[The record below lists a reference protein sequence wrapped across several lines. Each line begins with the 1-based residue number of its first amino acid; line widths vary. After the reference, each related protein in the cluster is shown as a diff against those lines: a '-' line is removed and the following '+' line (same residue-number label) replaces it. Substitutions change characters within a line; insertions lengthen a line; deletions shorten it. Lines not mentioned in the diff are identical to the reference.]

1 MSNYF
6 DCKVSYEKVME
17 NGLEKKVVEHY
28 LVFALSFTEAESKIV
43 EEMQPR
49 IRGEFSV
56 PSIHRMNLAEF
67 FLNELGDR
75 YYQAKLNFIS
85 LDEKSGA
92 EKKKA
97 VQMLVQACDIKDAL
111 SFLEAGMMDSMTDY
125 TVVSIKESP
134 ILDFFMRK
142 NED

>member
-28 LVFALSFTEAESKIV
+28 LVFAFSFTEAEAKIV
-43 EEMQPR
+43 EEMKTR
-49 IRGEFSV
+49 IRGDFSV
-56 PSIHRMNLAEF
+56 PSIRRMNLAEF

-75 YYQAKLNFIS
+75 YYQAKVNFIS
-85 LDEKSGA
+85 LDEKSGS
-92 EKKKA
+92 EKRKA
-97 VQMLVQACDIKDAL
+97 VQMLVQACDIKEAL
-111 SFLEAGMMDSMTDY
+111 SLLETGMKDSMTDY
-125 TVVSIKESP
+125 SVISIKESQ

-142 NED
+142 DED